1 MTSQKMVAA
10 VVIGAGNRGKD
21 VYAKYALD
29 HPNELEITAVA
40 EPNPERRKK
49 LAESHK
55 IPSEYQFETWE
66 QLLNQPKL
74 ADVAF
79 ICTQDQMH
87 SQPALRALEQGY
99 DVLLEKPM
107 STTLKDCI
115 NLVKKSKE
123 TGRQLRIAHVLRYNR
138 FFQTIYDIIQS
149 GKLGEIITIDHR
161 ENVSYYHMAHSFVR
175 GNWARRDKSSPMI
188 LAKSCHD
195 LDILYWL
202 VGENPSYISSFG
214 NLTHFKSEN
223 APPNA
228 SKRCTDNCPA
238 ASTCNYYA
246 PRIYIDVIPFL
257 HIARD
262 GGSLYTRFL
271 INLALNHTKL
281 ASKLK
286 GIIPRLRQI
295 DNYNGWPVST
305 ITDDLSLEGKWK
317 ALKTGPYGRCVYYC
331 DNDVVDH
338 QVIIIEFSNHVTAT
352 FTMHGFSHTEGR
364 TIRIDGTKATLIGE
378 ATTQGERLRLYNHID
393 GTKEIIL
400 NEKMDIDPG
409 SGHGGGDVG
418 IIRSF
423 IKSIHDKSEDNDI
436 MTSAQASLESHL
448 MAFAAD
454 ESRLNNKLVEM
465 KKFQELVKQ

>member
-1 MTSQKMVAA
+1 MGTNKTVTAI
-10 VVIGAGNRGKD
+10 VIGAGNRGKD
-21 VYAKYALD
+21 VYSKYALD
-29 HPNELEITAVA
+29 HPNELTIIAVA
-40 EPNPERRKK
+40 EPNAERRKQ
-49 LAESHK
+49 LSDSHK
-55 IPSEYQFETWE
+55 IPIENQFETWE

-74 ADVAF
+74 ANVAF

-87 SQPALRALEQGY
+87 TQPALLALEKGY

-107 STTLKDCI
+107 ATKLEDCV

-138 FFQTIYDIIQS
+138 FFLAIYDIIQS

-175 GNWARRDKSSPMI
+175 GNWARRDKSSPMV

-202 VGENPSYISSFG
+202 VGEKPKFISSFG
-214 NLTHFKSEN
+214 NLTHFKPEN
-223 APPNA
+223 APLNA

-238 ASTCNYYA
+238 ASACNYYA
-246 PRIYIDVIPFL
+246 PRIYIDIIPFL
-257 HIARD
+257 HIVRD
-262 GGSLYTRFL
+262 GGSSYRRLL
-271 INLALNHTKL
+271 INLALNHPKL
-281 ASKLK
+281 TSRLK
-286 GIIPRLRQI
+286 KIIPIFRQI

-331 DNDVVDH
+331 NNDVVDH
-338 QVIIIEFSNHVTAT
+338 QVTIIEFSNQVTAT
-352 FTMHGFSHTEGR
+352 FTIHGFSHTEGR

-378 ATTQGERLRLYNHID
+378 APIQGDRLQLYNHID
-393 GTKEIIL
+393 GTEEIIL
-400 NEKMDIDPG
+400 DEKMDIDPAG
-409 SGHGGGDVG
+409 GHGGGDG
-418 IIRSF
+418 GLIRSF
-423 IKSIHDKSEDNDI
+423 IKSIHDKSEEDII
-436 MTSAQASLESHL
+436 MTSAQASLEGHL

-454 ESRLNNKLVEM
+454 ESRLNNKLVQM